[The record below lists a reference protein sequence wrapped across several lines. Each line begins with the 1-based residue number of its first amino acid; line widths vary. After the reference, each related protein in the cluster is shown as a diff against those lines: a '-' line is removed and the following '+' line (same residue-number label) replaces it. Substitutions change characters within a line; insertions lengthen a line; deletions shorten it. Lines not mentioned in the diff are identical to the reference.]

1 MLGKKE
7 NWKTDMEVIVTDQ
20 AIDGKTSLGK
30 DSRNEEQ
37 KILRNCRGANR
48 QVLMITIETDLLF
61 SRSVVPDSFV
71 TPWTVACQ
79 APLSMGFP
87 RQEYCS
93 RLPFPSPG
101 DLSDPGIEPT
111 SSTWAGGF
119 FTSEPR
125 GKPTK
130 TEVEGNF
137 KTIQISS
144 LGH

>member
-48 QVLMITIETDLLF
+48 QALMITIETDLLF

-101 DLSDPGIEPT
+101 DLSHPEMEPA
-111 SSTWAGGF
+111 SPALQVDSLPAESPEF
-119 FTSEPR
+119 CFTL
-125 GKPTK
+125 
-130 TEVEGNF
+130 F
-137 KTIQISS
+137 
-144 LGH
+144 

>member
-48 QVLMITIETDLLF
+48 QALMITIETDLLF

-101 DLSDPGIEPT
+101 VIPNPGMEPMVP
-111 SSTWAGGF
+111 AFG
-119 FTSEPR
+119 R
-125 GKPTK
+125 
-130 TEVEGNF
+130 
-137 KTIQISS
+137 
-144 LGH
+144 